1 MSPALVFSR
10 RENLEGGMPMKRF
23 LGSSLI
29 VLTFLA
35 LVLSPLAAEERLNL
49 PLENSPSL
57 GPENAPVLMVEFIDF
72 Q

>member
-1 MSPALVFSR
+1 
-10 RENLEGGMPMKRF
+10 MKRF